1 MHRTM
6 SNPARLLA
14 ALGLALV
21 VSGLGACRGGTS
33 KSPPIHPV
41 LDMDFQPKLLAQ
53 SKSDFPGWK
62 DHRSMRLPV
71 QGTVARG
78 SLEDRPLE
86 QNRDASGAFVT
97 KNPVALTAETLARGR
112 ERFDIY
118 CAICH
123 GYSGRG
129 GSGPTGHGMVGRR
142 WPVAVPTFHVDP
154 AKDATA
160 NRVAMLADGEIFEVI
175 TNGKNTMPAY
185 GARIAPADR
194 WAIIHYIRALQ
205 NLGKQ

>member
-1 MHRTM
+1 MHRTKT
-6 SNPARLLA
+6 NLARLLA
-14 ALGLALV
+14 VLGLALV

-41 LDMDFQPKLLAQ
+41 LDMDFQPKLLTQ

-62 DHRSMRLPV
+62 DHRAMRLPV
-71 QGTVARG
+71 QGTVSRG

-86 QNRDASGAFVT
+86 TNKDASGAFV
-97 KNPVALTAETLARGR
+97 KDNPVALTAETLARGR

-118 CAICH
+118 CSVCH

-129 GSGPTGHGMVGRR
+129 GSGPTAHGMVGRR
-142 WPVAVPTFHVDP
+142 WPLGAVIPNFHEVEG
-154 AKDATA
+154 KD
-160 NRVAMLADGEIFEVI
+160 NRVAQLADGEYFEVI

-185 GARIAPADR
+185 GARISPADR